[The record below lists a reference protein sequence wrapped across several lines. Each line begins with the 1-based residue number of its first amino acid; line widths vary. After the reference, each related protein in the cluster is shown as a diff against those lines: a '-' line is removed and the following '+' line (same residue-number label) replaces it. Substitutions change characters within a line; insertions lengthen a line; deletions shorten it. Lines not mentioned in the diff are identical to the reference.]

1 MQDNESAEKDSQP
14 SQESPEKSVEKI
26 SITLPIKE
34 PGSGHKKTFAI
45 VLLVVVV
52 FAAVGWLVYTL
63 LAQAQTKPQ
72 QNTETHS
79 LPEKTEILET
89 VEVEGLTLDPAKDY
103 GNRYA
108 DGVLPVGDD
117 KYTTDT
123 AKKGHIYACSQYA
136 QSFKSDNIGA
146 DTRGPWF
153 VNNNTEYDI
162 NKKISVKGNVSWK
175 GSFSNKISD
184 SIRTIITNDLPL
196 AHSTGT
202 FPVASSDPAY
212 SYDKNPNS
220 ISSQELTYKLSA
232 KPTYGEPRCMDGE
245 VGVMLTG
252 VSLFNGFDAGA
263 RDAGAW
269 EVQDACEGHPQKS
282 GQYHYH
288 TLSSCINDTSVST
301 VIGFAIDGFPIT
313 GPKVGSKNVLTTSD
327 LDVCHGIT
335 SEITLDGKSV
345 TMYHYVMTQ
354 DFPYSVSCF
363 RGEKGESAGTNEGG
377 SQSNQKNIP
386 PQSTPGQNS
395 PPTGPPPPKL

>member
-1 MQDNESAEKDSQP
+1 MQNEKSNNQDNQVPDN
-14 SQESPEKSVEKI
+14 SPEKSIEKT

-34 PGSGHKKTFAI
+34 PSGMRYKRIFTIA
-45 VLLVVVV
+45 LLVVVV
-52 FAAVGWLVYTL
+52 FAVIGWLVYTL
-63 LAQAQTKPQ
+63 LVQTNYN
-72 QNTETHS
+72 QNTETS
-79 LPEKTEILET
+79 LSPEEIAPSETADVKELKT
-89 VEVEGLTLDPAKDY
+89 TLDTAKDY
-103 GNRYA
+103 GNKYA
-108 DGVLPVGDD
+108 DGILPVGDN

-162 NKKISVKGNVSWK
+162 NKKISVKGSVSWK

-184 SIRTIITNDLPL
+184 SIRTIVTNDLPL

-232 KPTYGEPRCMDGE
+232 QPTFGEPRCMDGE

-288 TLSSCINDTSVST
+288 TLSSCIDDTSVST

-345 TMYHYVMTQ
+345 TTYHYVMTQ

-363 RGEKGESAGTNEGG
+363 RGEKGESAGTNEGSAQG
-377 SQSNQKNIP
+377 SQNMP
-386 PQSTPGQNS
+386 PQNAPSQSG